1 MHNLIAEYCQK
12 SVCDQADVYHSR
24 LATAWIS
31 MLPEKIQDLI
41 IDAGRMAWSFLPEET
56 SGERVD
62 TLLLSTDKNIPN
74 LSYLDCIA
82 EAYYHSFES
91 RGYEQSA
98 SLLFL
103 IDRYLYRWGMIP
115 QLFDRIVQLEQSNVQ
130 LAAQVVI
137 RKARILKDRGEADE
151 VLRIAETLQTPDQD
165 MVVQAVANQLCG
177 EANVILK
184 DYSKAVD
191 AYNSAL
197 EKYIDLQEAKGLSS
211 TYGLIGDAYLEMGDL
226 DAALENYTQ
235 AYEINRKESQTY
247 YSSRNLWRIGEVYF
261 AKKQYQE
268 AIEKFSESR
277 KLMEEQIEQQ
287 NSLDSSV
294 DLARVRFSLSKALIL
309 NGEASRSRELLDA
322 ALKTF
327 RQQNLDVLR
336 IEAEEWLTRID

>member
-1 MHNLIAEYCQK
+1 
-12 SVCDQADVYHSR
+12 
-24 LATAWIS
+24 
-31 MLPEKIQDLI
+31 
-41 IDAGRMAWSFLPEET
+41 
-56 SGERVD
+56 
-62 TLLLSTDKNIPN
+62 
-74 LSYLDCIA
+74 
-82 EAYYHSFES
+82 
-91 RGYEQSA
+91 
-98 SLLFL
+98 
-103 IDRYLYRWGMIP
+103 
-115 QLFDRIVQLEQSNVQ
+115 
-130 LAAQVVI
+130 
-137 RKARILKDRGEADE
+137 
-151 VLRIAETLQTPDQD
+151 